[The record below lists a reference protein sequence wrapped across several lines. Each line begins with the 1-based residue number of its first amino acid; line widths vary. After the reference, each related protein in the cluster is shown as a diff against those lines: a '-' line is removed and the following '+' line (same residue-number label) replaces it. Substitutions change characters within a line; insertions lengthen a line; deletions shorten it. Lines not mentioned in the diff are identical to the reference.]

1 MTHSEQGTAA
11 AQPDATVISYPLGVE
26 SCTIRVIE
34 AGAGGDVI
42 VLLHGSGSRADRWR
56 RNLRGLSSA
65 GYHVYALDFPGHGF
79 ASKNLDLDYS
89 TPGFAK
95 VVASAM
101 GVLGIHEP
109 VLVGTSLGGHVAAY
123 IAVTSQVSVRAL
135 ALVGS
140 IGVVSVER
148 DVGTTVDRIHD
159 VSDAGIAS
167 KLRFLVCDE
176 SLVTEQWVH
185 EEKWFNSSPGA
196 EAALQ
201 QTARYVAE
209 KANSQLVGAELA
221 GLPVPIILL
230 WGEQDRWV
238 PPTVGRRIRSD
249 VLPRAPL
256 VLLARTGHAPYY
268 ERPDAF
274 NRALLAFL
282 ADPAGFG
289 SSVVTV

>member
-1 MTHSEQGTAA
+1 MTDSGQRTAA
-11 AQPDATVISYPLGVE
+11 VQAEGMVISYPLGVG

-34 AGAGGDVI
+34 AGASGDAI

-56 RNLRGLSSA
+56 RNLAGLSSA

-79 ASKNLDLDYS
+79 ASKKLDLDYS

-101 GVLGIHEP
+101 DVLGIDQP

-123 IAVTSQVSVRAL
+123 LAVTSQVNVRAL

-159 VSDAGIAS
+159 VSDVGIAN
-167 KLRFLVCDE
+167 KLKWLVYNE
-176 SLVTEQWVH
+176 SLVTQQWIH

-196 EAALQ
+196 GAALQ

-209 KANSQLVGAELA
+209 EANSHLVGAQLA
-221 GLPVPIILL
+221 DLQAPIILL
-230 WGEQDRWV
+230 WGQQDRWV
-238 PPTVGRRIRSD
+238 PATVGHRIRSD

-256 VLLARTGHAPYY
+256 VLLERTGHAPYY

-274 NRALLAFL
+274 NRTLLTFL